1 MAGNEQT
8 AGADLPTDN
17 GADLQTQIQAAL
29 NQQQADFFAQFERET
44 GHKDVKS
51 LLDFHQL
58 TLSQSQAQANGY
70 KTKYEKLQ
78 IDAAILA
85 ETAQAVSPTIV
96 KDLLAGKASCDEN
109 GIVTIDGKPVAD
121 AIKQLLDANP
131 FLAKAQGGTGS
142 GAPASS
148 SAPSRKMG
156 RDEFNRLSP
165 AERQKFLK
173 DGGAIA

>member
-1 MAGNEQT
+1 MAVNEQGT
-8 AGADLPTDN
+8 GSEEPTSNNAD
-17 GADLQTQIQAAL
+17 TQIQAAI
-29 NQQQADFFAQFERET
+29 NQHQSDWAAQFERET

-51 LLDFHQL
+51 LIDAHQQA
-58 TLSQSQAQANGY
+58 LSQSQAKADGY
-70 KTKYEKLQ
+70 KAKFEKLQ

-85 ETAQAVSPTIV
+85 ETAQAVSPAIV
-96 KDLLAGKASCDEN
+96 KDLLAVKASCDEN
-109 GIVTIDGKPVAD
+109 GVVTIEGKPVAE

-142 GAPASS
+142 GAPAIS
-148 SAPSRKMG
+148 SAPTRKMG
-156 RDEFNRLSP
+156 RDEFNRLPP